1 MKLTGWSSE
10 PATALLTCY
19 QPIPFVQDRRLGKLA
34 FREVITVKVIHQSS
48 GKPIKGKKVA
58 VGISGLLSGG
68 VTHGQTTGKYMLMA
82 QRDMRVIFL
91 AEL

>member
-1 MKLTGWSSE
+1 
-10 PATALLTCY
+10 
-19 QPIPFVQDRRLGKLA
+19 VQDRRLGKLA

-68 VTHGQTTGKYMLMA
+68 VTHGEWTDSNGEAHFDVRPNHGKVYVDGAKRYEGYLSG
-82 QRDMRVIFL
+82 RVVVYV
-91 AEL
+91 